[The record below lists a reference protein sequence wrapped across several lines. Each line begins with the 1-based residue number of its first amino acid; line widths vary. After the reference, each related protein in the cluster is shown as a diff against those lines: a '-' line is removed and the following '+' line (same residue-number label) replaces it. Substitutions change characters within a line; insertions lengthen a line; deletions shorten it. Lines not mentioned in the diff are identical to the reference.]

1 MTFCVT
7 CVVER
12 IVTTH
17 FRNPLEGTAS
27 SLSRFTGDDDG
38 DNFSAFCRVSVDSNQ
53 KKHVI

>member
-17 FRNPLEGTAS
+17 LRKGVVGTAS
-27 SLSRFTGDDDG
+27 RTSGFTGDDVVVHS
-38 DNFSAFCRVSVDSNQ
+38 SAFRRVDTDSNQ
-53 KKHVI
+53 KRQVI